1 MSIETREIRCTGC
14 GSLLAKLADG
24 ALTLQRNDL
33 QASFDG
39 DFRASIVC
47 YRAKCRRLNVLRL
60 RASTG
65 EGDRAP
71 RPPPPR

>member
-1 MSIETREIRCTGC
+1 MSIETREVRCTGC
-14 GSLLAKLADG
+14 GSLLAKLVDG
-24 ALTLQRNDL
+24 ALTLHRNDF

-60 RASTG
+60 GTSGVADDG
-65 EGDRAP
+65 IP
-71 RPPPPR
+71 RTSPR

>member
-1 MSIETREIRCTGC
+1 MSIETREVRCSGC

-33 QASFDG
+33 QATFDG
-39 DFRASIVC
+39 DFRAAIVC
-47 YRAKCRRLNVLRL
+47 YRAKCRKLNVLRS

-65 EGDRAP
+65 DSDRTP
-71 RPPPPR
+71 RPTPR

>member
-33 QASFDG
+33 QATFEG
-39 DFRASIVC
+39 DFRAAIVC
-47 YRAKCRRLNVLRL
+47 YRARCRRLNTVRL
-60 RASTG
+60 RATAG
-65 EGDRAP
+65 GGDRAD
-71 RPPPPR
+71 RPPR

>member
-1 MSIETREIRCTGC
+1 MSIQTREIRCTGC

-24 ALTLQRNDL
+24 ALSLHRNDL
-33 QASFDG
+33 QATFDG

-60 RASTG
+60 RAG
-65 EGDRAP
+65 ADDRPA
-71 RPPPPR
+71 RPPPR

>member
-1 MSIETREIRCTGC
+1 MSIETREVRCTGC
-14 GSLLAKLADG
+14 GSLLAKLVDG
-24 ALTLQRNDL
+24 ALTLHRNDF

-60 RASTG
+60 HAAG
-65 EGDRAP
+65 GADDGIP
-71 RPPPPR
+71 RPPPR

>member
-1 MSIETREIRCTGC
+1 MSIETREIRCAGC

-33 QASFDG
+33 QATFAG
-39 DFRASIVC
+39 DLRASIVC

-65 EGDRAP
+65 DSDPAA
-71 RPPPPR
+71 RPPLR

>member
-1 MSIETREIRCTGC
+1 M
-14 GSLLAKLADG
+14 LAKLADG
-24 ALTLQRNDL
+24 ALTLHRNDF

-60 RASTG
+60 RASDG
-65 EGDRAP
+65 ADDRIA
-71 RPPPPR
+71 RPPPR